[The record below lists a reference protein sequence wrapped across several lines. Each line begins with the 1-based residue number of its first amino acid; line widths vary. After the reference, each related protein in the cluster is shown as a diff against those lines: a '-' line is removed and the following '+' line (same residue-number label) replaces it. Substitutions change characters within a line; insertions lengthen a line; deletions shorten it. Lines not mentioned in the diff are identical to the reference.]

1 MFQDGFTNITDV
13 DFSENAVKIMQER
26 YKERNIKINYEQMN
40 VTEMTEF
47 EKGQFQAVLDKGT
60 LDSILCGE
68 DAIPIVYKYL
78 REVDRVLSDK
88 GIFICIS
95 YGDEEHIIVQIPMKG
110 NDSLQNSKNIEK
122 AKAAIGKV
130 VKIEFK
136 EARENITEIDIEE
149 RKNLAY
155 EIQAALLQVAEDFDT
170 EIQRYQNTYE
180 NITIGT
186 TQNLSE
192 FSTLS

>member
-95 YGDEEHIIVQIPMKG
+95 YGDEEHRTNFFKNQDWSIKVEKIAKPNKIISSNINPDEK
-110 NDSLQNSKNIEK
+110 DDKNFHHVYI
-122 AKAAIGKV
+122 IY
-130 VKIEFK
+130 
-136 EARENITEIDIEE
+136 
-149 RKNLAY
+149 KNK
-155 EIQAALLQVAEDFDT
+155 
-170 EIQRYQNTYE
+170 
-180 NITIGT
+180 
-186 TQNLSE
+186 QNL
-192 FSTLS
+192 